1 MAKLN
6 QIIAV
11 CAGKKSHTA
20 AAITSLYHTAQKEA
34 LFSGLSKSYRPKDE
48 EGERLPG
55 ESQKVQATVGGLVS
69 SFRDTLSELWDIV
82 ATQELSNTTAKADIV
97 IDGTAILKD
106 VPVTTLLFLEKQLT
120 DVKTFVEK
128 LPVLSSAED
137 WTFNEESDC
146 YATKM
151 RETTRTKKV
160 PRNHIKYEATKEHP
174 AQVEMYTEDVLV
186 GYWQAVSFSGAIP
199 ATEKNGIL
207 ARLRLLSDAVKA
219 AREAANGTEVTDAR
233 VARSLFDFVFGS
245 ESAV

>member
-1 MAKLN
+1 MPKLN

-11 CAGKKSHTA
+11 CAGKKSHA
-20 AAITSLYHTAQKEA
+20 ASAITALYHTAQKEA
-34 LFSGLSKSYRPKDE
+34 LFCGLSKSYRPKDE

-55 ESQKVQATVGGLVS
+55 ESQKVQATVGSLVAD
-69 SFRDTLSELWDIV
+69 FRSTLTELWDVV

-97 IDGTAILKD
+97 VDGATVLRD
-106 VPVTTLLFLEKQLT
+106 VPVTLLLFLEKQLN

-128 LPVLSSAED
+128 LPVLASSED

-207 ARLRLLSDAVKA
+207 SRLRLLSDAVKA
-219 AREAANGTEVTDAR
+219 AREQANGAEATDLR
-233 VARSLFDFVFGS
+233 VGRAMFDFVFGA

>member
-11 CAGKKSHTA
+11 CAGKKSHA
-20 AAITSLYHTAQKEA
+20 ASAITALYHTAQKEP
-34 LFSGLSKSYRPKDE
+34 LFCGLSKSYRPKDE

-55 ESQKVQATVGGLVS
+55 ESQKVQATVGGLIAE
-69 SFRDTLSELWDIV
+69 FRNTLSELWDVV
-82 ATQELSNTTAKADIV
+82 ATQEASNTTAKADIV
-97 IDGTAILKD
+97 VDGVTVLSG
-106 VPVTTLLFLEKQLT
+106 VPVTTLLFIEKQLT

-128 LPVLSSAED
+128 LPVLSASED
-137 WTFNEESDC
+137 WTFNAESDC

-174 AQVEMYTEDVLV
+174 AQVEMYTEDILV
-186 GYWQAVSFSGAIP
+186 GYWQTTSFSGAIP

-219 AREAANGTEVTDAR
+219 AREAANGAEATDTR
-233 VARSLFDFVFGS
+233 IGRSLFDFVFGS